1 MNIEKLKAALA
12 DKDFAALIYS
22 EENRRYFTSFP
33 SSDGWLLVTAEKAV
47 FFTDSR
53 YIEAA
58 QQQCEGC
65 DEILLFERL
74 SKSVKPVIESLKIE
88 KIAVEASRMT
98 LSALSSVEKA
108 LGAEFVTDSSLDDII
123 DSIRIKKS
131 ESEIELIVKAQR
143 IAEKAFEH
151 ICDFIKVGMTEKE
164 IGLELDYFMLKN
176 GADALSFETIA
187 ICGEKTS
194 MPHGVPG
201 ENRVKEGDFVTMDYG
216 AVCGGYH
223 SDMTR
228 TVAVGFATDE
238 MKEIYNTVLSA
249 QKAAFPLMK
258 PGVPCSDVDKAG
270 RDVIEKAGYGKYF
283 GHSLGHGVGVE
294 IHEMPSV
301 SPRSDNIL
309 EEGYVITDEPGIYI
323 PGKFGVR
330 IEDMA
335 YITNDGY
342 RNLTEA
348 PKELI
353 ILNNR

>member
-1 MNIEKLKAALA
+1 MNIDLLKKSLCG
-12 DKDFAALIYS
+12 KDFAALIYS
-22 EENRRYFTSFP
+22 EENRRYFTEFP

-58 QQQCEGC
+58 TLQCRDC
-65 DEILLFERL
+65 DEVKLFERL
-74 SKSVKPVIESLKIE
+74 SVSLKPVIEEMGIK

-98 LSALSSVEKA
+98 LSALSSIEKA
-108 LGAEFVTDSSLDDII
+108 LETEFVTDSSLDNII
-123 DSIRIKKS
+123 DSIRIKKN
-131 ESEIELIVKAQR
+131 ENEVELIIKAQR

-151 ICDFIKVGMTEKE
+151 ICKFIKVGMTEKE
-164 IGLELDYFMLKN
+164 IGLELDYYMLRN

-187 ICGEKTS
+187 ITGEKTS

-201 ENRVKEGDFVTMDYG
+201 ENKVKEGDFITMDYG

-228 TVAVGFATDE
+228 TIAVGYATDK
-238 MKEIYNTVLSA
+238 MKEVYNTVLSA
-249 QKAAFPLMK
+249 QLAAFPLMK
-258 PGVPCSDVDKAG
+258 PGVPCADVDKAG
-270 RDVIEKAGYGKYF
+270 RDVIEKAGFGKYF

-301 SPRSDNIL
+301 SPRSEAIL
-309 EEGYVITDEPGIYI
+309 EEGNVITNEPGIYI
-323 PGKFGVR
+323 PGEFGVR

-335 YITNDGY
+335 YITKDGY
-342 RNLTEA
+342 MNLTKA

-353 ILNNR
+353 IINN

>member
-1 MNIEKLKAALA
+1 MNLEKLKAALKE
-12 DKDFAALIYS
+12 KDFAALIYS

-33 SSDGWLLVTAEKAV
+33 SSDGWLLVTAEKAI

-58 QQQCEGC
+58 QKECEGC
-65 DEILLFERL
+65 DEVLLFERL
-74 SKSVKPVIESLKIE
+74 TQSVKPVVESLGIN

-98 LSALSSVEKA
+98 LSALSSIEKA
-108 LGAEFVTDSSLDDII
+108 LGVSFVTDSSLDDII
-123 DSIRIKKS
+123 DSIRIKKG
-131 ESEIELIVKAQR
+131 ESEVELIVKAQR

-151 ICDFIKVGMTEKE
+151 ICKFIKVGMTERE
-164 IGLELDYFMLKN
+164 IGLELDYFMLRN

-187 ICGEKTS
+187 ITGEKTS

-216 AVCGGYH
+216 AVCSGYH

-228 TVAVGFATDE
+228 TVAVGYATDE
-238 MKEIYNTVLSA
+238 MKEVYNTVLAA
-249 QKAAFPLMK
+249 QKAAIPFMK
-258 PGVPCSDVDKAG
+258 PGTACRDVDKAG
-270 RDVIEKAGYGKYF
+270 RDVIEEAGYGKYF

-301 SPRSDNIL
+301 APRSEWVL
-309 EEGYVITDEPGIYI
+309 EEGHVITDEPGIYI

-330 IEDMA
+330 IEDMI
-335 YITNDGY
+335 YITSDGC
-342 RNLTEA
+342 RNLTNA

-353 ILNNR
+353 ILNN